1 MRSDLF
7 GKVMTGK
14 RFSEIKAAL
23 RCWHEDMYP
32 EEPKPGEPD
41 YHRMLKVRAMYD
53 SILAASRHFFNLG
66 RTVSLDEM
74 MVACRCK

>member
-1 MRSDLF
+1 
-7 GKVMTGK
+7 MTGK

-41 YHRMLKVRAMYD
+41 YHR
-53 SILAASRHFFNLG
+53 
-66 RTVSLDEM
+66 
-74 MVACRCK
+74 